1 VQFSDNTDRSL
12 ALAIIDSVQGKV
24 ITYKKVIVDA
34 SEWNATTKSNLSF
47 IDIPS
52 LVHLKIPESIG
63 TTNAIHQLTLFPN
76 VEIAEP
82 NLKYYLFDNDEEYA
96 NQWALNNVDD
106 MDIDAPEAWEITTGS
121 SDIVVAIIDSGID
134 MDHEDLSSNI
144 WFNPYESGPYAFDG
158 IDNDENGYIDDYAGW
173 NFDSGNN
180 NPTDT
185 FGHGTHVA
193 GIIGAMHNNEGKVKG
208 VCANVRLM
216 AVKSTSS
223 SLDLSCLAPAVYYAV
238 NNGAKII
245 NASW

>member
-106 MDIDAPEAWEITTGS
+106 MDIDAPEAWE
-121 SDIVVAIIDSGID
+121 
-134 MDHEDLSSNI
+134 
-144 WFNPYESGPYAFDG
+144 
-158 IDNDENGYIDDYAGW
+158 
-173 NFDSGNN
+173 
-180 NPTDT
+180 
-185 FGHGTHVA
+185 
-193 GIIGAMHNNEGKVKG
+193 
-208 VCANVRLM
+208 
-216 AVKSTSS
+216 
-223 SLDLSCLAPAVYYAV
+223 
-238 NNGAKII
+238 
-245 NASW
+245 